1 VKRRDGNLLQLS
13 SLLGSAGNSGVHI
26 ALPWLVLETTGSS
39 AKAGIVLAITGF
51 SVILTAPI
59 IGGTIAVLGAK
70 RVSMWA
76 DVISA
81 TSVLLFPLLDAT
93 VGLST
98 LAMLAV
104 GIYGAMF
111 DPAGS
116 TARKSMIQRIADDE
130 GRELTRFNGSFEAWS
145 IVGTIV
151 GMAGAAL
158 LIGAMGV
165 HSTFLVLAGAFVAS
179 LAAMSTLR
187 ISRDESRGQQRFTAG
202 NVLGETRTGMGV
214 LWRDKP
220 LLSLVGLYTM
230 LSALYMPVESIVLA
244 RHFNDLDQP
253 HVLGMILSAMSLGT
267 VIGAFQFHRIIGHVQ
282 PARVVVASMTGIGLV
297 VCAMALLPGA
307 AAFVALGLALGLS
320 FGPASPLSNYLVQ
333 RRVPERLHG
342 PVFGTM
348 FSSTHVAIPVGTL
361 GLGLIIES
369 VSIPLTLLVI
379 GASFITVTVV
389 VGVFGPMRHLDA
401 GQGPGSPSV

>member
-1 VKRRDGNLLQLS
+1 MKRRDGNLLQLS

-151 GMAGAAL
+151 GK
-158 LIGAMGV
+158 IGRA
-165 HSTFLVLAGAFVAS
+165 
-179 LAAMSTLR
+179 
-187 ISRDESRGQQRFTAG
+187 
-202 NVLGETRTGMGV
+202 
-214 LWRDKP
+214 
-220 LLSLVGLYTM
+220 
-230 LSALYMPVESIVLA
+230 
-244 RHFNDLDQP
+244 
-253 HVLGMILSAMSLGT
+253 HV
-267 VIGAFQFHRIIGHVQ
+267 
-282 PARVVVASMTGIGLV
+282 
-297 VCAMALLPGA
+297 
-307 AAFVALGLALGLS
+307 
-320 FGPASPLSNYLVQ
+320 
-333 RRVPERLHG
+333 
-342 PVFGTM
+342 
-348 FSSTHVAIPVGTL
+348 
-361 GLGLIIES
+361 
-369 VSIPLTLLVI
+369 
-379 GASFITVTVV
+379 
-389 VGVFGPMRHLDA
+389 
-401 GQGPGSPSV
+401 